1 MTEPAPGGGY
11 QPQSLAARI
20 REARDLRGTRAV
32 ARDFARFGA
41 RLFAGLPRTRAGSH
55 GSFEF
60 DGESYPYLFHRYKHS
75 WLRERAVEVPVVQRI
90 VDLQPSARVL
100 EVGNV
105 LSHYRRQDHL
115 VVDKYEQ
122 AAGILNRDILDLG
135 EIGSFDLI
143 VAISTLEHV
152 GWDEHPRRPARAVE
166 ALRALLSRLRPG
178 GRLVITHPVGY
189 NPVFDEALREGAVPF
204 SRAGALRRVG
214 GGTRWRQ
221 VPVEEAWG
229 APYDFL
235 LYSARAVVI
244 AEFRADVGSQ

>member
-1 MTEPAPGGGY
+1 LTEPAPGGGY
-11 QPQSLAARI
+11 QPQGLAARI
-20 REARDLRGTRAV
+20 REARRRRGTRAV
-32 ARDFARFGA
+32 AGDFARFGG
-41 RLFAGLPRTRAGSH
+41 RLLAGLPRTRAGSH

-60 DGESYPYLFHRYKHS
+60 DGESYPYLFNRYKQS

-90 VDLQPSARVL
+90 VDLHPGARIL
-100 EVGNV
+100 EAGNV

-115 VVDKYEQ
+115 VVDKYER
-122 AAGILNRDILDLG
+122 AAGVVNRDILDLG

-152 GWDEHPRRPARAVE
+152 GWDEHPRRPEGAVE
-166 ALRALLSRLRPG
+166 ALRELRSRVRPG

-189 NPVFDEALREGAVPF
+189 NPAFDEALREGAVPF
-204 SRAGALRRVG
+204 ARAGALRRVG

-244 AEFRADVGSQ
+244 AEFRGDAGSQ

>member
-1 MTEPAPGGGY
+1 MSEPEPGGGY
-11 QPQSLAARI
+11 QPQGLAGRV
-20 REARDLRGTRAV
+20 REARRLRGTRAV
-32 ARDFARFGA
+32 AGDFARFGG
-41 RLFAGLPRTRAGSH
+41 RLLAGLPRTRAGSH

-60 DGESYPYLFHRYKHS
+60 DGESYPYLFHLYKHS

-90 VDLQPSARVL
+90 VDRQPGARVL
-100 EVGNV
+100 EAGNV
-105 LSHYRRQDHL
+105 LSHYRPQGHL

-122 AAGILNRDILDLG
+122 AEGVVNRDILDMG

-152 GWDEHPRRPARAVE
+152 GWDEHPRRPERALE
-166 ALRALLSRLRPG
+166 ALRELRARVRPA

-189 NPVFDEALREGAVPF
+189 NPALDEALRDGAVPF
-204 SRAGALRRVG
+204 SRAGALRRAG

-244 AEFRADVGSQ
+244 AEFRGEAAPQ